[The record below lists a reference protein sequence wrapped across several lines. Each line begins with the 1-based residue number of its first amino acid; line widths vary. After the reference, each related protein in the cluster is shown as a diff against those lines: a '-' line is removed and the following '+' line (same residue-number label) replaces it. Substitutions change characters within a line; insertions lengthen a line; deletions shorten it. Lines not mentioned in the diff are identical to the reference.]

1 MEFDYNIV
9 DIISLAII
17 AISILLG
24 FSRGLIRECYTIL
37 VWILSFFSTIQF
49 GPIILP
55 FTLSIPFLE
64 EFFLGNCPL
73 AMLVSY
79 IVTFVLS
86 LTFFSILIILVNISK
101 TNESNPILR
110 SADRFGGIFFG
121 FVRSILIL
129 LLLLIFTQDF
139 LPEFS
144 QKNEITESIDKSLT
158 TNFLNPSKDYLSVLI
173 YENGEIWLKNT
184 YDFVLNN
191 ECKNNL
197 KNAKLF

>member
-1 MEFDYNIV
+1 MEFNNNIV
-9 DIISLAII
+9 DIISLVII
-17 AISILLG
+17 AISIILG

-37 VWILSFFSTIQF
+37 AWILSFISTIQL
-49 GPIILP
+49 GPFILP

-101 TNESNPILR
+101 TNENNPFLR
-110 SADRFGGIFFG
+110 SADRFGGMFFG
-121 FVRSILIL
+121 FMRSILVL

-144 QKNEITESIDKSLT
+144 QKNKITESIDNSIT
-158 TNFLNPSKDYLSVLI
+158 TNFLEPSKDYLSILI
-173 YENGEIWLKNT
+173 YKNGEIWLKNT
-184 YDFVLNN
+184 YDFILNN
-191 ECKNNL
+191 ECNIN
-197 KNAKLF
+197 

>member
-1 MEFDYNIV
+1 MEFNNNIV
-9 DIISLAII
+9 DIISLVII
-17 AISILLG
+17 AISIILG

-37 VWILSFFSTIQF
+37 AWILSFISTIQL
-49 GPIILP
+49 GPFILP
-55 FTLSIPFLE
+55 FTLSIPLLE

-101 TNESNPILR
+101 TNENNPFLR
-110 SADRFGGIFFG
+110 SADRFGGMFFG
-121 FVRSILIL
+121 FMRSILVL

-144 QKNEITESIDKSLT
+144 QKNKITESIDKSIT
-158 TNFLNPSKDYLSVLI
+158 TNFLEPSKDYLSILI
-173 YENGEIWLKNT
+173 YKNGEIWLKNT
-184 YDFVLNN
+184 YDFILNN
-191 ECKNNL
+191 ECNIN
-197 KNAKLF
+197 

>member
-1 MEFDYNIV
+1 MEFNNNIV

-37 VWILSFFSTIQF
+37 AWVLSFFSTIQF

-121 FVRSILIL
+121 FVRSILVL

>member
-1 MEFDYNIV
+1 MEFNNNIV
-9 DIISLAII
+9 DIISLVI
-17 AISILLG
+17 ISISIILG

-37 VWILSFFSTIQF
+37 AWILSFFSTIQF

-86 LTFFSILIILVNISK
+86 LTFFSILITLVNISK
-101 TNESNPILR
+101 TSESNPILR
-110 SADRFGGIFFG
+110 STDRFGGILFG
-121 FVRSILIL
+121 FARSILVL
-129 LLLLIFTQDF
+129 LLLLILIQDF

-144 QKNEITESIDKSLT
+144 QENKITDSIKNSIT
-158 TNFLNPSKDYLSVLI
+158 TNLLNPSKDYLSVLI

-184 YDFVLNN
+184 YDFVLSN
-191 ECKNNL
+191 ECKIY
-197 KNAKLF
+197 

>member
-1 MEFDYNIV
+1 MEFNNNIV
-9 DIISLAII
+9 DIISLFII
-17 AISILLG
+17 AISIILG

-37 VWILSFFSTIQF
+37 VWILSFISTIQL
-49 GPIILP
+49 GPFILP
-55 FTLSIPFLE
+55 FTLSIPLLE

-101 TNESNPILR
+101 TNENNPFLR
-110 SADRFGGIFFG
+110 SADRFGGMFFG
-121 FVRSILIL
+121 FMRSILVL

-144 QKNEITESIDKSLT
+144 QKNKITESIDKSIT
-158 TNFLNPSKDYLSVLI
+158 TNFLEPSKDYLSILI
-173 YENGEIWLKNT
+173 YKNGEIWLKNT
-184 YDFVLNN
+184 YDFILNN
-191 ECKNNL
+191 ECNIN
-197 KNAKLF
+197 

>member
-1 MEFDYNIV
+1 MEFNNNIV
-9 DIISLAII
+9 DIISLVII
-17 AISILLG
+17 AISIILG
-24 FSRGLIRECYTIL
+24 LSRGLIRECYTIL
-37 VWILSFFSTIQF
+37 AWILSFISTIQL
-49 GPIILP
+49 GPFILP

-101 TNESNPILR
+101 TNENNPFLR

-121 FVRSILIL
+121 FMRSILVL

-144 QKNEITESIDKSLT
+144 QKNKITESIDKSIT
-158 TNFLNPSKDYLSVLI
+158 TNFLKPSKDYLSILI
-173 YENGEIWLKNT
+173 YKNGEIWLKNT
-184 YDFVLNN
+184 YDFILNN
-191 ECKNNL
+191 ECNIN
-197 KNAKLF
+197 

>member
-1 MEFDYNIV
+1 MEFDNNIV
-9 DIISLAII
+9 DIISLVII
-17 AISILLG
+17 AISILLS

-37 VWILSFFSTIQF
+37 AWILSFFSSIQF

-55 FTLSIPFLE
+55 FILSIPFLE
-64 EFFLGNCPL
+64 DFFLGNCSL

-101 TNESNPILR
+101 THENNPILR
-110 SADRFGGIFFG
+110 SADRFGGILFG
-121 FVRSILIL
+121 FIRSILVL
-129 LLLLIFTQDF
+129 LLLLIFAEDF

-144 QKNEITESIDKSLT
+144 QKNKITESIDKSIT

-173 YENGEIWLKNT
+173 YDNGEIWLKNT

-191 ECKNNL
+191 ECIIN
-197 KNAKLF
+197 

>member
-1 MEFDYNIV
+1 MEFNNNVV
-9 DIISLAII
+9 DIISLVII
-17 AISILLG
+17 AISLILG

-37 VWILSFFSTIQF
+37 AWVLSFFSTIQF

-55 FTLSIPFLE
+55 FILSIPFLE

-101 TNESNPILR
+101 TNENNSILKI
-110 SADRFGGIFFG
+110 ADRFGGIFFG
-121 FVRSILIL
+121 FVRSILVL

-139 LPEFS
+139 LPELS
-144 QKNEITESIDKSLT
+144 QKNKISESIEKSIT
-158 TNFLNPSKDYLSVLI
+158 INFLKPSKELLSVLI

-191 ECKNNL
+191 ECKNS
-197 KNAKLF
+197 

>member
-1 MEFDYNIV
+1 M
-9 DIISLAII
+9 
-17 AISILLG
+17 
-24 FSRGLIRECYTIL
+24 
-37 VWILSFFSTIQF
+37 SF
-49 GPIILP
+49 
-55 FTLSIPFLE
+55 
-64 EFFLGNCPL
+64 
-73 AMLVSY
+73 V
-79 IVTFVLS
+79 
-86 LTFFSILIILVNISK
+86 
-101 TNESNPILR
+101 
-110 SADRFGGIFFG
+110 
-121 FVRSILIL
+121 LIL

-144 QKNEITESIDKSLT
+144 QKNKITESINKSIT

>member
-1 MEFDYNIV
+1 MEFNNNMV
-9 DIISLAII
+9 DIISLVII
-17 AISILLG
+17 AISIILG
-24 FSRGLIRECYTIL
+24 LSRGLIRECYTIL
-37 VWILSFFSTIQF
+37 AWILSFISTIQL
-49 GPIILP
+49 GPFILP

-101 TNESNPILR
+101 TNENNPFLR

-121 FVRSILIL
+121 FMRSILVL

-144 QKNEITESIDKSLT
+144 QKNKITESIDKSIT
-158 TNFLNPSKDYLSVLI
+158 TNFLKPSKDYLSILI
-173 YENGEIWLKNT
+173 YKNGEIWLKNT
-184 YDFVLNN
+184 YDFILNN
-191 ECKNNL
+191 ECNIN
-197 KNAKLF
+197 

>member
-1 MEFDYNIV
+1 MEFNNNIV
-9 DIISLAII
+9 DIISLVII
-17 AISILLG
+17 AISIILG
-24 FSRGLIRECYTIL
+24 LSRGLIRECYTIL
-37 VWILSFFSTIQF
+37 AWILSFISTIQL
-49 GPIILP
+49 GPFILP

-101 TNESNPILR
+101 TNENNSFLR
-110 SADRFGGIFFG
+110 SADRFGGMFFG
-121 FVRSILIL
+121 FMRSILVL

-144 QKNEITESIDKSLT
+144 QKNKITESIDKSIT
-158 TNFLNPSKDYLSVLI
+158 TNFLKPSKDYLSFLI
-173 YENGEIWLKNT
+173 YKNGEIWLKNT
-184 YDFVLNN
+184 YDFILNN
-191 ECKNNL
+191 ECNIN
-197 KNAKLF
+197 

>member
-1 MEFDYNIV
+1 MEFDNNIV
-9 DIISLAII
+9 DIISLVII
-17 AISILLG
+17 AISILLS

-37 VWILSFFSTIQF
+37 AWILSFFSSIQF

-55 FTLSIPFLE
+55 FILSIPFLE
-64 EFFLGNCPL
+64 DFFLGNCSL

-101 TNESNPILR
+101 THENNPILR
-110 SADRFGGIFFG
+110 SADRFGGILFG
-121 FVRSILIL
+121 FIRSILVL
-129 LLLLIFTQDF
+129 LLLLIFAEDF

-144 QKNEITESIDKSLT
+144 QKNKITESIDKSIT
-158 TNFLNPSKDYLSVLI
+158 TNFLNPSKDYLSDLI
-173 YENGEIWLKNT
+173 YDNGEIWLKNT

-191 ECKNNL
+191 ECIIN
-197 KNAKLF
+197 

>member
-1 MEFDYNIV
+1 MEFNNNIV
-9 DIISLAII
+9 DIISLVII
-17 AISILLG
+17 AISIILG

-37 VWILSFFSTIQF
+37 AWILSFISTIQL
-49 GPIILP
+49 GPFILP
-55 FTLSIPFLE
+55 FTLTIPFLE

-101 TNESNPILR
+101 TNENNSFLR
-110 SADRFGGIFFG
+110 SADRFGGMFFG
-121 FVRSILIL
+121 FMRSILVL

-144 QKNEITESIDKSLT
+144 QKNKITESIDNSIT
-158 TNFLNPSKDYLSVLI
+158 TNFLEPSKDYLSILI
-173 YENGEIWLKNT
+173 YKNGEIWLKNT
-184 YDFVLNN
+184 YDFILNN
-191 ECKNNL
+191 ECNIN
-197 KNAKLF
+197 

>member
-1 MEFDYNIV
+1 MEFNNNIV

-37 VWILSFFSTIQF
+37 PWILSFFSTIQF

-86 LTFFSILIILVNISK
+86 LTFFSILITLINISK
-101 TNESNPILR
+101 TNENNSILR
-110 SADRFGGIFFG
+110 IADRFGVIFFG
-121 FVRSILIL
+121 FIRSILVL

-144 QKNEITESIDKSLT
+144 QKNKITESINKSIT
-158 TNFLNPSKDYLSVLI
+158 INFLNPSKDYLSVLI

-191 ECKNNL
+191 ECEIN
-197 KNAKLF
+197 

>member
-1 MEFDYNIV
+1 MEFNNNIV
-9 DIISLAII
+9 DIISLVII
-17 AISILLG
+17 AISIILG

-37 VWILSFFSTIQF
+37 AWILSFISTIQL
-49 GPIILP
+49 GPFILP

-101 TNESNPILR
+101 TNEKNPFLI
-110 SADRFGGIFFG
+110 SADRFGGMFFG
-121 FVRSILIL
+121 FMRSILVL

-144 QKNEITESIDKSLT
+144 QKNKITESIDKSIT
-158 TNFLNPSKDYLSVLI
+158 TNFLEPSKDYLSILI
-173 YENGEIWLKNT
+173 YKNGEIWLKNT
-184 YDFVLNN
+184 YDFILNN
-191 ECKNNL
+191 ECNIN
-197 KNAKLF
+197 